1 MMTLLY
7 TCKHCGTEIG
17 RLRPQM
23 LDLEKIGWNVLS
35 TEEKHK
41 LMNYQQ
47 NQTVTLQSICE
58 DCQQLLDQNPQY
70 HELDYFIQ

>member
-1 MMTLLY
+1 
-7 TCKHCGTEIG
+7 
-17 RLRPQM
+17 M

-35 TEEKHK
+35 TEEKNQ

-47 NQTVTLQSICE
+47 DQTVTLQSICE
-58 DCQQLLDQNPQY
+58 NCQQLLDQNPQY